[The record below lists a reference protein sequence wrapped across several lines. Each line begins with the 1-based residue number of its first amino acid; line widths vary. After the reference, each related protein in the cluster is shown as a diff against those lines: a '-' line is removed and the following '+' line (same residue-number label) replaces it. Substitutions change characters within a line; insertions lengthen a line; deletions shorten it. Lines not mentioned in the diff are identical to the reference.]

1 MGQDALMRALET
13 TSYANE
19 EEEEE
24 LGMGRARS
32 LVMQGLSRSGLMDS
46 WDPSF
51 RPGLQQTSHLYML
64 PAESHHEHTANEP
77 DVSPLLDIGAASKI
91 CNTCVSQVFT
101 SLISDAGRGNQNRT
115 LLQHTGAQA
124 KPLSPSLLPWWLVA

>member
-1 MGQDALMRALET
+1 MRALES

-19 EEEEE
+19 EEEEGE
-24 LGMGRARS
+24 SRTGRARS
-32 LVMQGLSRSGLMDS
+32 LVLQGLSRSGLMDS

-77 DVSPLLDIGAASKI
+77 DVSSLLHSVLAQGR
-91 CNTCVSQVFT
+91 V
-101 SLISDAGRGNQNRT
+101 AGR
-115 LLQHTGAQA
+115 
-124 KPLSPSLLPWWLVA
+124 LSLPWWFLRNAASAACLLSTLCKHKTCRSGD